1 MSEVSSTASSIRF
14 TITGVEQL
22 VSNFAML
29 PRGIASKYVDSGMKK
44 HMKGYVPDLKART
57 VKGPTGNLRRSVD
70 SKGEYKAPYRV
81 MGLIGYTKIGK
92 KGSHAHLL
100 ESGTKRRSPER
111 AATLA
116 IPVAFAS
123 RYKYLRKTG
132 VLSHDERFYWYR
144 SVRGMPKTGFFK
156 AWRKSKIK
164 TFAIGLEEL
173 LLASFNKA
181 VAEVARRPG

>member
-1 MSEVSSTASSIRF
+1 MSEITNVGTMLRIS
-14 TITGVEQL
+14 ITGVEQL
-22 VSNFAML
+22 VSNFAIL
-29 PRGIASKYVDSGMKK
+29 PRSVASKYVDSGMKK

-100 ESGTKRRSPER
+100 ESGTKHRSPER
-111 AATLA
+111 AGTLA

-132 VLSHDERFYWYR
+132 VLSRDERFYWYR

-156 AWRKSKIK
+156 AWQKSKRQG
-164 TFAIGLEEL
+164 FVLGLEKL
-173 LLASFNKA
+173 LRESFNKG

>member
-1 MSEVSSTASSIRF
+1 MSEVTSTASSIRF
-14 TITGVEQL
+14 TITGIEQL
-22 VSNFAML
+22 VSNFAIL
-29 PRGIASKYVDSGMKK
+29 PRGIAYKYVQSGMRK
-44 HMKGYVPDLKART
+44 HMQGYVPDLKART

-111 AATLA
+111 AGTLA

-132 VLSHDERFYWYR
+132 VLSRDERFYWYR

-156 AWRKSKIK
+156 AWQKSKRQG
-164 TFAIGLEEL
+164 FVLGLEKL
-173 LLASFNKA
+173 LLDSFNKA
-181 VAEVARRPG
+181 CDEVARRPG